1 MPSINEKQNAVQ
13 YNVVRHLY
21 SDGSETEMTDK
32 KEDKEKEGHYS
43 YINAQSCLPILQSY
57 HRYCCCH
64 ETHRAEYSAEHI
76 IFLSLADAEGK
87 ISYQAR
93 QDYRNGYEHSVH
105 LYIIRIHNLSFR
117 VMAVA

>member
-1 MPSINEKQNAVQ
+1 
-13 YNVVRHLY
+13 
-21 SDGSETEMTDK
+21 MTDK
-32 KEDKEKEGHYS
+32 KEDKEKEGHCS

-87 ISYQAR
+87 ITYQKTNFPGVEKLKEQLMSAM
-93 QDYRNGYEHSVH
+93 H
-105 LYIIRIHNLSFR
+105 
-117 VMAVA
+117 